1 MTTIDLINKQIGQNE
16 AYIREIEQ
24 LIKRYEGMI
33 GSLQEENQ
41 HLKRSKKILKGEKEW
56 DTYYK

>member
-1 MTTIDLINKQIGQNE
+1 MTTIELINKQIGQNE

-41 HLKRSKKILKGEKEW
+41 HLKRSKKILKGENE
-56 DTYYK
+56 